1 MRALGLRAAQG
12 GRFGRE
18 RVEGKRQRERKPGE
32 QREPSWRGALRKLR
46 LWQEERGGKVREGA
60 GKRGKEDTG
69 KKNRRRE
76 SVGGREN
83 RRGKWLRHQYSLK
96 LGRGVE

>member
-1 MRALGLRAAQG
+1 MGLRADQG

-69 KKNRRRE
+69 KKNREKRVSRRE
-76 SVGGREN
+76 GEQKRKV
-83 RRGKWLRHQYSLK
+83 
-96 LGRGVE
+96 VETPV